1 VFGHVGDHHVHLNL
15 LPRTRGERDVAWTL
29 FRDWARDVAAAGGSV
44 AAEHGL
50 GKLKAELLPI
60 LFGDEAVAAM
70 RGLKRLFDPGERLGR
85 GTLFGA
91 G

>member
-1 VFGHVGDHHVHLNL
+1 
-15 LPRTRGERDVAWTL
+15 
-29 FRDWARDVAAAGGSV
+29 VAAAGGSV